1 MGRPKKVIEEQ
12 EPQSIKIEPVSFN
25 EPEIHPIYP
34 LIESAIQLKRVVLHG
49 PVIFLPDGMPETAF
63 YDDPDAKTKP
73 IPGRQAKIW
82 YTPSALIIEQRGR
95 YKILHPVQIKD
106 SDVQI

>member
-1 MGRPKKVIEEQ
+1 MGRPKKVIEGKELHQ
-12 EPQSIKIEPVSFN
+12 ADESIPSTMQT
-25 EPEIHPIYP
+25 
-34 LIESAIQLKRVVLHG
+34 LIDSAISLKRVVLHG

-82 YTPSALIIEQRGR
+82 YTPSALIIEQCGR